1 MKALPVTLLTGFL
14 GSGKTTLLKQLLGS
28 AEFSNTVV
36 IINEFGE
43 VSIDHLIVANLSESI
58 VELRNGCLCCT
69 IRGDLALT
77 VHDLLY
83 RRQLGDLPRFE
94 RIVIETSGVADPVPL
109 AHTLMVTPALAKAVR
124 LERIVTVVDA
134 LNAARTLPGHET
146 ATDQVALADVVV
158 ISKTDLVSAAE
169 LAVTERLVDAVNP
182 GAERVAAVHG
192 AAPAGLFIDQARDDP
207 ARRAGL
213 VAAWAE
219 RHRRHGAGDV
229 HAPHDHAHYASLVC
243 RHPEPLSL
251 AGTTVFLNRVV
262 NELGPRI
269 LRIKGIAGFRER
281 SGQPALVHAVQ
292 NKFHPLEWLEAWP
305 DEDHASRLVF
315 IGRDLDAAA
324 LRERF
329 EALCV

>member
-1 MKALPVTLLTGFL
+1 MKTLPVTLLTGFL
-14 GSGKTTLLKQLLGS
+14 GSGKTTLLKHLLGS

-43 VSIDHLIVANLSESI
+43 VGIDHLIVANLSESI

-83 RRQLGDLPRFE
+83 RRQLGDLPRFD

-109 AHTLMVTPALAKAVR
+109 AHTLMVTPALAKAVH

-134 LNAARTLPGHET
+134 LNAAATLPGHET
-146 ATDQVALADVVV
+146 ATDQVALADLVVV
-158 ISKTDLVSAAE
+158 SKTDLASDAELATTTRLVEGINPAAARVSAAHGE
-169 LAVTERLVDAVNP
+169 VPARLLVDAD
-182 GAERVAAVHG
+182 R
-192 AAPAGLFIDQARDDP
+192 RDP

-213 VAAWAE
+213 VAQWIG
-219 RHRRHGAGDV
+219 RHGAHG
-229 HAPHDHAHYASLVC
+229 HDEGSAHEHLAHYTSHVC
-243 RHPEPLSL
+243 QHPQALSL

-269 LRIKGIAGFRER
+269 LRIKGIAGFREKGGR
-281 SGQPALVHAVQ
+281 PAIVHAVQ
-292 NKFHPLEWLEAWP
+292 NKFYPLEWLDAWP
-305 DEDHASRLVF
+305 DGDHASRLVF
-315 IGRDLDAAA
+315 IGRDLDVAAIQG
-324 LRERF
+324 RF